1 MEGISSNKLKN
12 ENNESKEA
20 TLNETQPVPPKKRKG
35 GPFRHM
41 LFLFLLTF
49 RKPIV
54 LVTKILSIGFLL
66 MTGFLCIAY
75 LVGGREALPLS
86 VGIPMI
92 IMSALFGIG
101 NMYINWY
108 YDILLLRLSPDNVN
122 LSLFQ

>member
-12 ENNESKEA
+12 ENKEA
-20 TLNETQPVPPKKRKG
+20 SLNEAQSASPKKPRG

-54 LVTKILSIGFLL
+54 LVTKVMAVFFLLGAGLLSMMCFIGEKGGMPLSI
-66 MTGFLCIAY
+66 
-75 LVGGREALPLS
+75 
-86 VGIPMI
+86 GIPMI
-92 IMSALFGIG
+92 IVSALFGIG
-101 NMYINWY
+101 NMYLNWY
-108 YDILLLRLSPDNVN
+108 YDILLLRLSPENVN

>member
-12 ENNESKEA
+12 ENNEE
-20 TLNETQPVPPKKRKG
+20 TLNEAQSVPPKKRKG

-54 LVTKILSIGFLL
+54 FVTKILSIIFLL
-66 MTGFLCIAY
+66 MTGILCLIY
-75 LVGGREALPLS
+75 LTGGRESLPLLI
-86 VGIPMI
+86 GIPMLI
-92 IMSALFGIG
+92 TSALFGIC

-108 YDILLLRLSPDNVN
+108 YDILLLRLSPDNVK